1 MEKFC
6 HEEELKIHYE
16 VISEHLATYSNHY
29 EISCKLSKLG
39 NIVRVETFT
48 LSFSIKDGLE
58 IVSNTKM
65 KTFWSMIGQ

>member
-6 HEEELKIHYE
+6 HEEEQKIHYE
-16 VISEHLATYSNHY
+16 VISKHLATYSNHY
-29 EISCKLSKLG
+29 VISSKLSKLG
-39 NIVRVETFT
+39 MRVETLT

>member
-29 EISCKLSKLG
+29 EISSKLSKLG